1 MQREILGQ
9 RSTLGDAKNQ
19 LRNMHTEIHE
29 CVQFIQDPQALKAAV
44 KKIYQRH
51 VSSDLVSSRGVE
63 PDIATEY
70 ARQREYLEK
79 SVECLKR
86 KLAKDTKMH
95 HVENARLM
103 RENVSLL
110 REINEL
116 RRSKKWVD
124 SEKAQAAAKAGGRA
138 NDPVAQEEAWR
149 EVDMQQETIFDLTER
164 IQQVQQE
171 LGIDD
176 VDRGGP
182 ESEQGQVI
190 PG

>member
-1 MQREILGQ
+1 
-9 RSTLGDAKNQ
+9 
-19 LRNMHTEIHE
+19 
-29 CVQFIQDPQALKAAV
+29 
-44 KKIYQRH
+44 
-51 VSSDLVSSRGVE
+51 
-63 PDIATEY
+63 
-70 ARQREYLEK
+70 
-79 SVECLKR
+79 
-86 KLAKDTKMH
+86 MH